1 MEVYQKDNGAVHIS
15 LDSSWLDKM
24 IEVEASKEGLT
35 ADEYLDKYYP
45 SSSDSL
51 EEYYPKDE

>member
-1 MEVYQKDNGAVHIS
+1 
-15 LDSSWLDKM
+15 M